1 MRIKMKK
8 FIVFLLIWVSQQLAI
23 PFWVVGHIHLSMN
36 LDVYSDVKTL
46 FASLGMNLIVGVG
59 FWLDYKRYA
68 EPKVDHVN
76 YLQKQIKDNQNS
88 IINTSTTVNRV
99 LDEISQMKVYK

>member
-36 LDVYSDVKTL
+36 LGIYSDVTTL

-68 EPKVDHVN
+68 EPKVDHIN
-76 YLQKQIKDNQNS
+76 NLQKQINSNQKS
-88 IINTSTTVNRV
+88 IGAASSTLNKIM
-99 LDEISQMKVYK
+99 DEISQMKVYK

>member
-1 MRIKMKK
+1 MKK
-8 FIVFLLIWVSQQLAI
+8 FITFLLIWISQQLAI

-46 FASLGMNLIVGVG
+46 FASLGMNLIVGIG

-68 EPKVDHVN
+68 KPKVDYIN
-76 YLQKQIKDNQNS
+76 NLQKQINSNQKS
-88 IINTSTTVNRV
+88 IINTSTTINKV
-99 LDEISQMKVYK
+99 LNEISQMKVYK